1 MGMLKDYELTASL
14 LAGGLSGTRGRLLRT
29 IRRLMVCRRGDAH
42 DDPDHFQPDCRSP
55 SWSAA
60 ISQALS
66 DLTDAWQGRAPC
78 PARFRETERLF
89 LLLKDRTLEALAHQP
104 AFWSDYHRLAQ
115 CLSELKLDYVHQKP
129 LLRL

>member
-14 LAGGLSGTRGRLLRT
+14 LAGGLSGTRWRLLRT

-66 DLTDAWQGRAPC
+66 DLNDVWQGRAPR
-78 PARFRETERLF
+78 PARFRALQDGLFLPTERYMRISVF
-89 LLLKDRTLEALAHQP
+89 QRSTLNREAQTCMISARIFITDP
-104 AFWSDYHRLAQ
+104 
-115 CLSELKLDYVHQKP
+115 
-129 LLRL
+129 

>member
-14 LAGGLSGTRGRLLRT
+14 LAGGLSGTSGRLLRT

-55 SWSAA
+55 SWSAD

-66 DLTDAWQGRAPC
+66 DLTDAWQGRAPR